1 MDSRDKTSWFIVVLL
16 ALAIV
21 ANIGQWYRAR
31 YARQEVRTD
40 TVTVVEF
47 VEYRDTMPV
56 VMDERVTGKV
66 TILANSCK
74 NGKKSQDSLRT
85 YSNNSSDI
93 IITDTLIKDSGSDSL
108 ITLDIVQRK
117 YTDDSTY
124 TAYVSGA
131 RIDDDFPRLDSIMIL
146 RRDVM
151 RTITQTVYR
160 DRKGF
165 KVKFRPA
172 LSAGY
177 DPLNRQW
184 GVMAGG
190 ALVLDW

>member
-1 MDSRDKTSWFIVVLL
+1 MDRRNSISAIIVVLL
-16 ALAIV
+16 ILAII
-21 ANIGQWYRAR
+21 ANIWQWYHAK
-31 YARQEVRTD
+31 YARQEVTHD

-47 VEYRDTMPV
+47 VEYRDTMPQV
-56 VMDERVTGKV
+56 RDERVIGHFTFP
-66 TILANSCK
+66 L
-74 NGKKSQDSLRT
+74 KSKITDSVIVSN
-85 YSNNSSDI
+85 SNNPSETGI
-93 IITDTLIKDSGSDSL
+93 ADTLIQDSGSEIG

-184 GVMAGG
+184 GVLAGG